1 MKVLQINVTYGVGST
16 GRIVQDI
23 HKSLSLDGIDS
34 YVIYGRNQKPKE
46 HNVYYLGSKFLLYI
60 DVALTRFTGFVGYF
74 SIISTLRII
83 RQIRKIRPDIIHLHN
98 IHGYYLN
105 IPILIN
111 VLSKLN
117 SKIIWTLHDEF
128 MYTGKCG
135 YAQNCLNFQS
145 QCHQCPLVKEYP
157 KSLLF
162 DWTRAMYL
170 HKKRMLQDLKNLV
183 VVTPSKWL
191 AERVQTSFLSNNEII
206 VINNGINTEVFKS
219 NLNRRNFTSLKKE
232 VKILSLIANLDDD
245 RKGHYWIPRIA
256 EKLSGYNVKFYIVG
270 SGKKKYFKENIRYID
285 KTNNVNDLVGLYQ
298 SADLF
303 LILSEFENY
312 PTVCLEASA
321 IGLPIIGFNVG
332 GVEEAIGNV
341 YYKLVEFGNLEIVR
355 VIQDFTKND
364 LGSFSKP
371 KEIDLGFNV
380 MTMKYQ
386 NLYRNSHEN

>member
-1 MKVLQINVTYGVGST
+1 
-16 GRIVQDI
+16 
-23 HKSLSLDGIDS
+23 
-34 YVIYGRNQKPKE
+34 
-46 HNVYYLGSKFLLYI
+46 LGSKFLLYI

-105 IPILIN
+105 IPILLN